1 MSNPRLTAL
10 LIAKSIVEEFSC
22 ADTAD
27 VAMIEVVAAAQLF
40 NALLEGKDIQFS
52 EYIEDEDDFI
62 DGEDELDEESEAVH

>member
-27 VAMIEVVAAAQLF
+27 VAMIEVVAAAQLV
-40 NALLEGKDIQFS
+40 NAFLEGKDIQFS
-52 EYIEDEDDFI
+52 DYIEDEDYI